1 MGRTKIDY
9 GIDLGTTNSAIAR
22 MENGVPKI
30 LKSDTL
36 KDTIPS
42 CIYFNK
48 KKSIT
53 VGDSAFNA
61 NKRDKLAALKT
72 FETGNSN
79 AFIEFKRTMGTDKNY
94 SSSFMEQDYTSEDLS
109 SEVLKKL
116 KSFASDEDVSS
127 AVITVPAKFNTS
139 QIDATQK
146 GAELAGFTHVE
157 LLQEPIAASM
167 AFGIDNS
174 KSDGFWLVFDFGG
187 GTFDAA
193 LVKVDE
199 GIMQVI
205 DTEGDNFLGGKDLD
219 YAIVDGIIIPYL
231 QKEYSIDKILSD
243 DSKKTILRDAMKF
256 YAEEIKIQLSFND
269 SHDILSDIG
278 DIPGTDDDGNEL
290 ELDLTVNTSEL
301 KDAIGPVFQQATD
314 ICKDLLKR
322 QNLKGNDLSTIIL
335 VGGPTYSPILREML
349 KDQISP
355 NVNTSIDPMTAV
367 ASGAALFASTKDIPI
382 KHQKRDKTKVQLD
395 LNYEATSVEEEE
407 YVTIKVLR
415 DKTTGEIPDTLFVE
429 LVRSDKG
436 WSSGK
441 VKLAGDAELIEAS
454 LETGK
459 SNSFD
464 VLVYDDKGSSFECEP
479 TNITI
484 IQGSKIGNATLP
496 QNIGIEIKDSVSGLV
511 RFKSIPGL
519 EKNASLPV
527 IGKTP
532 PLKTQS
538 QIRPGEKEDVIKIPM
553 YEGDHGADGTRAIN
567 NDLIKQLKI
576 TGEDLPKLLPAGSDV
591 ELTVKVDSSRRISVE
606 VFIPYLDET
615 VELEMDRE
623 INTAIEA
630 EILDKEILKGKNQ
643 LIAINEH
650 SDSVDAQSFDKI
662 EKELEEVQ
670 SLLDR
675 GRDDDDNRNK
685 VLAKLR
691 KALKQ
696 IDKFESDAEWPRIL
710 EELEDALKRLDELNE
725 QYGNEKTIDA
735 SNQLKKQ
742 VETVIKNKD
751 SKIGEMLSGQIRNLN
766 YALIDE
772 GAGVALEITIIK
784 NYDDEFDI
792 QNWSDKNQARSLINQ
807 AKQII
812 STNPT
817 KQALRPIVQEL
828 WGLLPDV
835 EKKGGLSDDDSNVL
849 TN

>member
-1 MGRTKIDY
+1 MARTKIDY

-30 LKSDTL
+30 MKSDTL

-42 CIYFNK
+42 CVFFNK

-53 VGDSAFNA
+53 VGDGAFNS

-72 FETGNSN
+72 TEKVNSN
-79 AFIEFKRTMGTDKNY
+79 AFIEFKRTMGTDKKY
-94 SSSFMEQDYTSEDLS
+94 PSSHMEKDYTSEDLS

-116 KSFASDEDVSS
+116 KSFVSDENVSS
-127 AVITVPAKFNTS
+127 SIITVPAKFNTS

-146 GAELAGFTHVE
+146 AAELAGFNHVE

-167 AFGIDNS
+167 AYGLDES

-205 DTEGDNFLGGKDLD
+205 DTDGDNYLGGKDLD
-219 YAIVDGIIIPYL
+219 YAIVDGIILPYL
-231 QKEYSIDKILSD
+231 KKEHSIDKILSD
-243 DSKKTILRDAMKF
+243 DSKKNILRDAVKF

-269 SHDILSDIG
+269 SHDILSDVG

-301 KDAIGPVFQQATD
+301 KEAIGPVFQQATD
-314 ICKDLLKR
+314 ICMELLKR
-322 QNLKGNDLSTIIL
+322 NNLQGSDLSTILL

-349 KDQISP
+349 KDQICP

-367 ASGAALFASTKDIPI
+367 ASGAALFASTKDIPSE
-382 KHQKRDKTKVQLD
+382 HQKRDKTKIQLD
-395 LNYEATSVEEEE
+395 LKYEATSVEEEE
-407 YVTIKVLR
+407 FVTVKVLR
-415 DKTTGEIPDTLFVE
+415 DETTGGIPDTLFVE
-429 LVRSDKG
+429 LVRADKG
-436 WSSGK
+436 WASGK
-441 VKLAGDAELIEAS
+441 VEVAGDGELIEAS
-454 LETGK
+454 LEKGK
-459 SNSFD
+459 SNGFN
-464 VLVYDDKGSSFECEP
+464 VLVYDDKGSSYECEP
-479 TNITI
+479 SNISI

-496 QNIGIEIKDSVSGLV
+496 SNIGIEIKDSVSGLV
-511 RFKSIPGL
+511 RFNTIPGL
-519 EKNASLPV
+519 KKNASLPV

-538 QIRPGEKEDVIKIPM
+538 QIRPGEKGDFIKIPL
-553 YEGDHGADGTRAIN
+553 YEGEDGADGTRAIN
-567 NDLIKQLKI
+567 NDLIKQLKVS
-576 TGEDLPKLLPAGSDV
+576 GEDLPKLLPAGSDV

-606 VFIPYLDET
+606 VFIPYLEET
-615 VELEMDRE
+615 IELTIGRE
-623 INTAIEA
+623 IITAIEA
-630 EILDKEILKGKNQ
+630 EVLDKEILKGKNQ
-643 LIAINEH
+643 LIAINEQ
-650 SDSVDAQSFDKI
+650 SDSVDAQNFDKV

-696 IDKFESDAEWPRIL
+696 IDKLESDAEWPRIL
-710 EELEDALKRLDELNE
+710 EELEDVLKNLDELNE
-725 QYGNEKTIDA
+725 KYGNEKTIQA
-735 SNQLKKQ
+735 ANQIKQ
-742 VETVIKNKD
+742 QAETVIKNKD
-751 SKIGEMLSGQIRNLN
+751 SKVGEMLSGQIRVLN
-766 YALIDE
+766 YALVDE
-772 GAGVALEITIIK
+772 GAGVALEINIIK
-784 NYDDEFDI
+784 NYDDEFDM
-792 QNWSDKNQARSLINQ
+792 QSWSDKNQARSLINQ

-817 KQALRPIVQEL
+817 KQALKPIVYQL
-828 WGLLPDV
+828 WELLPDV
-835 EKKGGLSDDDSNVL
+835 KKGGMTDDDSNVL

>member
-1 MGRTKIDY
+1 MARTKIDY

-22 MENGVPKI
+22 MENGSPKI
-30 LKSDTL
+30 IKSDTL

-42 CIYFNK
+42 CVFFNK
-48 KKSIT
+48 KKTATI
-53 VGDSAFNA
+53 GDAAFN
-61 NKRDKLAALKT
+61 NHKRDKLLSLKT
-72 FETGNSN
+72 SVNSN
-79 AFIEFKRTMGTDKNY
+79 AFIEFKRTMGTDKKY
-94 SSSFMEQDYTSEDLS
+94 RSSNMGKDYTSEDLS

-116 KSFASDEDVSS
+116 KSFVSDENLSS
-127 AVITVPAKFNTS
+127 AIITVPAKFNTS

-146 GAELAGFTHVE
+146 AAELAGFDYVE

-167 AFGIDNS
+167 AYGIDGE
-174 KSDGFWLVFDFGG
+174 KGDGFWLVFDFGG

-205 DTEGDNFLGGKDLD
+205 DTEGDNHLGGKDLD
-219 YAIVDGIIIPYL
+219 NAIVDKIIIPYL
-231 QKEYSIDKILSD
+231 EKEYSIKDILSTD
-243 DSKKTILRDAMKF
+243 EKTKIFKAAMKG
-256 YAEEIKIQLSFND
+256 YAEDIKIQLSFND
-269 SHDILSDIG
+269 SFDVLSDVG

-290 ELDLTVNTSEL
+290 ELDLTVSSSEL
-301 KDAIGPVFQQATD
+301 KDAISPIFQQATD
-314 ICKDLLKR
+314 VCKELLKR
-322 QNLKGNDLSTIIL
+322 NNLKGNDLSTILL
-335 VGGPTYSPILREML
+335 VGGPTYSPILRKML

-355 NVNTSIDPMTAV
+355 NVDTSIDPMTAV
-367 ASGAALFASTKDIPI
+367 ASGAALFASTKDIPT

-407 YVTIKVLR
+407 YITVKVLR
-415 DKTTGEIPDTLFVE
+415 ENTTGEIPDTLFVE
-429 LVRSDKG
+429 LVRTDKG

-441 VKLAGDAELIEAS
+441 VEIAGDAELIEAS
-454 LETGK
+454 LEPGK
-459 SNSFD
+459 SNGFD

-479 TNITI
+479 SNISI

-519 EKNASLPV
+519 EKNASLPA

-538 QIRPGEKEDVIKIPM
+538 QIRPGEKEDIIKIPM
-553 YEGDHGADGTRAIN
+553 YEGEYGSDGTRAIN

-576 TGEDLPKLLPAGSDV
+576 TGEDLPKLLPEGSDV
-591 ELTVKVDSSRRISVE
+591 ELTVKVDSSRRVSVE

-615 VELEMDRE
+615 IELEIGRE

-630 EILDKEILKGKNQ
+630 EILDQEILKGKNQ
-643 LIAINEH
+643 LIAINEQ
-650 SDSVDAQSFDKI
+650 SDSVNVQTFDEI
-662 EKELEEVQ
+662 EKELGEVQ
-670 SLLDR
+670 SQLDS
-675 GRDDDDNRNK
+675 GRDDEDNRNK
-685 VLAKLR
+685 VLDKLR
-691 KALKQ
+691 KVLKQ
-696 IDKFESDAEWPRIL
+696 IDKLESDAEWPRIL
-710 EELEDALKRLDELNE
+710 EELEDALKRLEELNE

-742 VETVIKNKD
+742 AETVIKNKD
-751 SKIGEMLSGQIRNLN
+751 SKIGEMLSGQIRGLN
-766 YALIDE
+766 FALVDE
-772 GAGVALEITIIK
+772 GAGVALEIAIIK
-784 NYDDEFDI
+784 NYDDEFDM
-792 QNWSDKNQARSLINQ
+792 QSWSDKNQARSFINQ

-817 KQALRPIVQEL
+817 KQALKPIVHKL
-828 WGLLPDV
+828 WDLLPDV